1 MRNRAGKMPGYVY
14 QVRNDLAFFSFN
26 PVISSTGS
34 FRSFNYTIQHTV
46 QAVSGSLYKGGI
58 TFSYAANGFP
68 GF

>member
-1 MRNRAGKMPGYVY
+1 MRNRAGKKPGYVY
-14 QVRNDLAFFSFN
+14 QLHNALAFFLFR
-26 PVISSTGS
+26 PVLSCMGS
-34 FRSFNYTIQHTV
+34 IRSFNYTTQNTV

>member
-1 MRNRAGKMPGYVY
+1 MRNYAGKVPGDVY
-14 QVRNDLAFFSFN
+14 QVHNDLAFFYFS
-26 PVISSTGS
+26 PVISRTGS